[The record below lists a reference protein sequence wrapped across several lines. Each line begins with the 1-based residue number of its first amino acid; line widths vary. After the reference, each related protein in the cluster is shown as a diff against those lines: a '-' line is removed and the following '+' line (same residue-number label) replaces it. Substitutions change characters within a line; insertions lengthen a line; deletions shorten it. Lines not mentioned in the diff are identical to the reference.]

1 MVSQAVIDRPTA
13 SASGEWR
20 LLGVV
25 ATAHW
30 VSHFHILVLP
40 PLFPILKD
48 RLGVGFIELGLALT
62 VFSIV
67 SGLTQ
72 VPVGFIVDRFG
83 ARLMLVLG
91 LCIGGTSFVLLAL
104 HPTYPWLIGCSA
116 LAGLANSVYH
126 PADYSLLSSG
136 MDGRRMGRAFSIHT
150 CAGYAGG
157 AVAPAI
163 MLALVAG
170 FGLEA
175 ALLFAG
181 AVGLVAAVLVA
192 LAPMPRPAGADTAG
206 TPKVK
211 GGSTRGGSIG
221 SIASVMTPA
230 ILALALFFMLL
241 TLSNGGISS
250 FSVVALM
257 QAHGTAYA
265 SASIAL
271 TAYLS
276 LAAVGILAGGFL
288 ADRTQRHGQVA
299 AACFVASA
307 LLVILVGEVALP
319 GPLLIVAMGLAGLI
333 GGLIAPSR
341 DMLVRKAAPPGAAG
355 RVFGIVSTGFNVG
368 GIIGPLLY
376 GWVMDHGAPRAV
388 FLISAGFML
397 LTVVLTLA
405 IDRREQRAST

>member
-1 MVSQAVIDRPTA
+1 MATQAVIDRPATG
-13 SASGEWR
+13 ASGEWR

-25 ATAHW
+25 STAHW

-40 PLFPILKD
+40 PLFPILKE
-48 RLGVGFIELGLALT
+48 RLGVGFIDLGLALT

-83 ARLMLVLG
+83 ARLMLVLA
-91 LCIGGTSFVLLAL
+91 LCIGGAAFMLLGL
-104 HPTYPWLIGCSA
+104 HPTFPWLIGCAA

-136 MDGRRMGRAFSIHT
+136 MNGARMGRAFSIHT

-175 ALLFAG
+175 ALIFAG
-181 AVGLVAAVLVA
+181 AIGLAAAALVAVV
-192 LAPMPRPAGADTAG
+192 PMPRPHATDTSGMTKQGSMRGKG
-206 TPKVK
+206 T
-211 GGSTRGGSIG
+211 G

-230 ILALALFFMLL
+230 IMALALFFMLL

-265 SASIAL
+265 SANIAL
-271 TAYLS
+271 TTYLT
-276 LAAVGILAGGFL
+276 LAAVGVLIGGYL

-299 AACFVASA
+299 AACFLASA
-307 LLVILVGEVALP
+307 LLVVLVGEVTLSP
-319 GPLLIVAMGLAGLI
+319 PVLIGAMGLAGLI

-355 RVFGIVSTGFNVG
+355 RVFGIVSTGFNIG
-368 GIIGPLLY
+368 GIIGPMMY

-397 LTVVLTLA
+397 LTVILTLA
-405 IDRREQRAST
+405 IDRREQRAAG

>member
-1 MVSQAVIDRPTA
+1 MVTQTVIDRPAIAVTR
-13 SASGEWR
+13 SEWR

-40 PLFPILKD
+40 PLFPILKE
-48 RLGVGFIELGLALT
+48 RLGIGFIELGLALT
-62 VFSIV
+62 VFSVV

-91 LCIGGTSFVLLAL
+91 LCVGGASFVLLAL
-104 HPTYPWLIGCSA
+104 HPTYPWLIGCAA

-136 MDGRRMGRAFSIHT
+136 MDGTRMGRAFSIHT

-163 MLALVAG
+163 ILALVAG

-181 AVGLVAAVLVA
+181 VVGLAAGVLVA
-192 LAPMPRPAGADTAG
+192 LVPMPRPPGPPTPAAPRAGSA
-206 TPKVK
+206 
-211 GGSTRGGSIG
+211 RGGGIG
-221 SIASVMTPA
+221 SIASVMTPG
-230 ILALALFFMLL
+230 ILAMALFFMLL

-265 SASIAL
+265 SANIAL

-276 LAAVGILAGGFL
+276 LAAVGVLAGGFL

-299 AACFVASA
+299 AGCFVASA
-307 LLVILVGEVALP
+307 LLVVLIGEFALSPAMLVA
-319 GPLLIVAMGLAGLI
+319 AMGLAGLI

-368 GIIGPLLY
+368 GIFGPMLY
-376 GWVMDHGAPRAV
+376 GWIMDHGAPRAV
-388 FLISAGFML
+388 FLVSAGFML

-405 IDRREQRAST
+405 IDRHERRR

>member
-1 MVSQAVIDRPTA
+1 
-13 SASGEWR
+13 
-20 LLGVV
+20 L
-25 ATAHW
+25 
-30 VSHFHILVLP
+30 
-40 PLFPILKD
+40 
-48 RLGVGFIELGLALT
+48 
-62 VFSIV
+62 
-67 SGLTQ
+67 
-72 VPVGFIVDRFG
+72 
-83 ARLMLVLG
+83 
-91 LCIGGTSFVLLAL
+91 LLAL

-192 LAPMPRPAGADTAG
+192 LAPMPRPAGADAAG

-276 LAAVGILAGGFL
+276 LAAVGVLVGGFL
-288 ADRTQRHGQVA
+288 ADRTQRHGRVA

-319 GPLLIVAMGLAGLI
+319 GPLLIAAMGLAGLI

-376 GWVMDHGAPRAV
+376 GWVMDRGAPRAV

-397 LTVVLTLA
+397 LTVILTLA
-405 IDRREQRAST
+405 IDRREQRAAV

>member
-1 MVSQAVIDRPTA
+1 MVTQTVIDRPAAA
-13 SASGEWR
+13 STTSEWR

-40 PLFPILKD
+40 PLFPILKE
-48 RLGVGFIELGLALT
+48 RLGVGFVELGLALT
-62 VFSIV
+62 VFSVV
-67 SGLTQ
+67 SGLAQ

-91 LCIGGTSFVLLAL
+91 LCVGGASFVLLAL
-104 HPTYPWLIGCSA
+104 HPTYPWLIGCAA
-116 LAGLANSVYH
+116 LAGLANCVYH

-136 MDGRRMGRAFSIHT
+136 MDGTRMGRAFSIHT

-181 AVGLVAAVLVA
+181 VVGLAAAVLVA
-192 LAPMPRPAGADTAG
+192 LVPMPRSLGSQTAAAPRAGSARN
-206 TPKVK
+206 
-211 GGSTRGGSIG
+211 GGIG

-241 TLSNGGISS
+241 TLSNGGISG

-265 SASIAL
+265 TASIAL

-276 LAAVGILAGGFL
+276 LGAIGVLAGGFV

-299 AACFVASA
+299 AGCFVASA
-307 LLVILVGEVALP
+307 LLVVLIGEMALSP
-319 GPLLIVAMGLAGLI
+319 PVLIATMGLAGLI

-355 RVFGIVSTGFNVG
+355 RVFGIVSMGFNVG
-368 GIIGPLLY
+368 GIFGPMLY
-376 GWVMDHGAPRAV
+376 GWIMDSGAPRAV
-388 FLISAGFML
+388 FLVSAGFML

-405 IDRREQRAST
+405 IDRREQRG

>member
-1 MVSQAVIDRPTA
+1 MASEATIDDRPA
-13 SASGEWR
+13 AVSSEWR

-25 ATAHW
+25 SVAHW

-48 RLGVGFIELGLALT
+48 TLGIGFIELGLSLT
-62 VFSIV
+62 VFSLV
-67 SGLTQ
+67 SALTQ

-91 LCIGGTSFVLLAL
+91 LCVGGAAFSLLGL
-104 HPTYPWLIGCSA
+104 NPSYPWLIGCAA

-126 PADYSLLSSG
+126 PADYSLLSAG
-136 MDGRRMGRAFSIHT
+136 MDGSRMGRAFSIHT

-170 FGLEA
+170 FGLQT

-181 AVGLVAAVLVA
+181 GVGFVAAVLVA
-192 LAPMPRPAGADTAG
+192 VAPMPRHHRHDSI
-206 TPKVK
+206 
-211 GGSTRGGSIG
+211 GGSAKGSAARGKDGS
-221 SIASVMTPA
+221 SIASVLTPA
-230 ILALALFFMLL
+230 LLALTGFFMLL

-276 LAAVGILAGGFL
+276 LAALGVLVGGYL

-299 AACFVASA
+299 AASFAVSAVLVLIIGFV
-307 LLVILVGEVALP
+307 GLP
-319 GPLLIVAMGLAGLI
+319 GPLLIAVMGLAGLI

-341 DMLVRKAAPPGAAG
+341 DMLVRKAAPPGGAG
-355 RVFGIVSTGFNVG
+355 RAFGMVSMGFNIGGIV
-368 GIIGPLLY
+368 GPMLY
-376 GWVMDHGAPRAV
+376 GWIMDHNAPRAV
-388 FLISAGFML
+388 FAVSAGFML

-405 IDRREQRAST
+405 IDYRDRRKA